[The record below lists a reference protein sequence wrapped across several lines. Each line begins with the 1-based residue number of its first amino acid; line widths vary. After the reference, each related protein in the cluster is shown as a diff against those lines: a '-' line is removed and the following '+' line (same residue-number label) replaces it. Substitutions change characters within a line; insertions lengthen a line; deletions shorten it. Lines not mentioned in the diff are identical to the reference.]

1 MEKHRII
8 PKEYM
13 TVSEI
18 AKKMRVTVRTL
29 QYYDKEGFFS
39 PSAKS
44 DGGRRLYTDKDLVR
58 LHQILSLKHLGFSL
72 KNIKNKIMSLDTPD
86 NVAIILTEQ
95 AADIKR
101 KIQDLSKAYE
111 EIKLL
116 KAEVLQ
122 IQSVD
127 FKKYASI
134 IVNLQMGNKFYG
146 LIKHFDEETL
156 NHLYKKFDMESGT
169 AFMNQ
174 FIDLNNKTQELQKNN
189 VSPDSKEG
197 QLLAKD
203 FWKMIM
209 DFTDGDMSIF
219 SKLMEIGNINKNAIE
234 SGEKQM
240 IDMTYIEKAL
250 DVYLTKLG
258 INPFMEKTK

>member
-1 MEKHRII
+1 
-8 PKEYM
+8 
-13 TVSEI
+13 
-18 AKKMRVTVRTL
+18 
-29 QYYDKEGFFS
+29 
-39 PSAKS
+39 
-44 DGGRRLYTDKDLVR
+44 
-58 LHQILSLKHLGFSL
+58 
-72 KNIKNKIMSLDTPD
+72 MSLDTPD